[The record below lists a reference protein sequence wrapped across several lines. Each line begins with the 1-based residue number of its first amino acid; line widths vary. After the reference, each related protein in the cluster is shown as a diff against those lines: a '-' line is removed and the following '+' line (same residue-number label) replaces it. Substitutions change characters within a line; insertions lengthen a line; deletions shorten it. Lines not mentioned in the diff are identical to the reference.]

1 MSRPLLPADDTPSAP
16 RAHRGDRLPVVPDWP
31 MGDSSPPERLALEWA
46 LRLTAG
52 DVRVLALASPGAGSF
67 LQSDESRLAEVRE
80 RVRRSF
86 EERATWP
93 AGPSVPA
100 VALRLLGHD
109 FRGLPVVLP
118 GRGSVE
124 LGLLADANVPV
135 TEAVRARARALDG
148 VLVGNTWMREQ
159 LAAGGIHTVGQYPT
173 AIDTA
178 LFRPADRS
186 GLMPGAFVVFAAGPL
201 AYDKGPDLVLAAVRA
216 FRARRPETVLVTAWQ
231 TAFPELVAE
240 LPSGGHVATAPRLH
254 RSQLAIVEWA
264 VAHGL
269 PARAV
274 ADLGYSSD
282 ALLARMLPEADVALF
297 PGRGEPDLNPYLLQA
312 LACGVPTIASR
323 CPGQADIPPALLSG
337 TLACDRPLADA
348 MRAQRPEGWGEPA
361 VEAIVEQLELVY
373 QQRDAARRAAGQQAG
388 AMAAYGWDAAMERTR
403 DLLRPFT

>member
-1 MSRPLLPADDTPSAP
+1 
-16 RAHRGDRLPVVPDWP
+16 
-31 MGDSSPPERLALEWA
+31 MGDGSMPERLALEWG

-52 DVRVLALASPGAGSF
+52 DVRVLALAPPGPGSF
-67 LQSDESRLAEVRE
+67 DQIDASRLAAVRD

-109 FRGLPVVLP
+109 FRGLSAVLP
-118 GRGSVE
+118 GRGAVE

-135 TEAVRARARALDG
+135 TEAVRARARSLDG
-148 VLVGNTWMREQ
+148 VLVGTTWMRER

-178 LFRPADRS
+178 RFRPAERT

-216 FRARRPETVLVTAWQ
+216 FQARRPETVLLTAWQ
-231 TAFPELVAE
+231 TAFPELAGE

-254 RSQLAIVEWA
+254 RGQLAIVEWA
-264 VAHGL
+264 AAHGL
-269 PARAV
+269 PASAV
-274 ADLGYSSD
+274 VDLGHVSD

-323 CPGQADIPPALLSG
+323 CPGQADIPPANLSG
-337 TLACDRPLADA
+337 TLACDRSLADA

-361 VEAIVEQLELVY
+361 VEAIVEQLEAVY
-373 QQRDAARRAAGQQAG
+373 QQRDAARAAAGREAG
-388 AMAAYGWDAAMERTR
+388 AAIAAYGWDAATERTR